1 MKCEVITL
9 DNKKAG
15 EIDLDESIFG
25 LLPDVDN
32 PTPLVR
38 LNHVPGFDHTEVFAK
53 LDAVAGRVL
62 QI

>member
-1 MKCEVITL
+1 MKDTL
-9 DNKKAG
+9 RTY
-15 EIDLDESIFG
+15 ESIFG

-53 LDAVAGRVL
+53 LDRSFAVGGSPDHSRL
-62 QI
+62 DDLY